1 MEELNHIGAGGGSGR
16 DTGAI
21 GAVRKVPR
29 DRARVLAGM
38 GIGFVIGEGEG
49 TEEDFGFG
57 LGFGFE
63 SVVMARQGSRRRV
76 VPEPTAL

>member
-1 MEELNHIGAGGGSGR
+1 MNHIGAGGGSGR

-29 DRARVLAGM
+29 DRARVLAAM

-57 LGFGFE
+57 LGIGFEFE
-63 SVVMARQGSRRRV
+63 SVVTARQGSRRRV
-76 VPEPTAL
+76 VAEPTAL